1 MQRKQRSLVQG
12 LLTVVASGIFSA
24 TSFGADFGGA
34 HDATSA
40 EPISAPSQ
48 WSYTFTAYG
57 WVPWMSGNAT
67 IKGHAFD
74 VSVGPSEIFGHLDW
88 STLPA
93 WMSYAEARRG
103 PLSLFNDVVYASIS
117 DSRGFAKALPGGTLQ
132 ANVSASYTQA
142 TVEFG
147 GGYEIWT
154 GRNPML
160 PGSAAID
167 MIAGG
172 RYWHQETDITGSLV
186 IDPLVRAT
194 ERSGSV
200 DWVDPFVGMRL
211 RNQLGPGEELMIR
224 ADFGGFG
231 AGSDFT
237 WQVLATY
244 NWQMCVLDGHVL
256 DGYVG
261 YRALSVDYS
270 QGAGATRY
278 EYDVLQQGPIIG
290 STLHF

>member
-1 MQRKQRSLVQG
+1 
-12 LLTVVASGIFSA
+12 
-24 TSFGADFGGA
+24 
-34 HDATSA
+34 
-40 EPISAPSQ
+40 
-48 WSYTFTAYG
+48 
-57 WVPWMSGNAT
+57 
-67 IKGHAFD
+67 
-74 VSVGPSEIFGHLDW
+74 
-88 STLPA
+88 
-93 WMSYAEARRG
+93 
-103 PLSLFNDVVYASIS
+103 
-117 DSRGFAKALPGGTLQ
+117 LQ

-142 TVEFG
+142 TVELG

-160 PGSAAID
+160 PGTTGVD

-172 RYWHQETDITGSLV
+172 RYWHQETDITGTL
-186 IDPLVRAT
+186 INPLVRET

-231 AGSDFT
+231 VGSDFS

-244 NWQMCVLDGHVL
+244 NWRMCVLGGHVL

-278 EYDVLQQGPIIG
+278 DYDVLQQGPVLG
-290 STLHF
+290 ATLHF